1 MAPQL
6 ADKLEDSNVDIKR
19 YGGELKFNLW
29 SNSFVTPYLTAGG
42 GIMEF
47 GYTATPVGGTATSYK
62 EKQIYGAGGV
72 GLKFNMGRR
81 VSLSLEGKDLIF
93 NVNPGNRY
101 LASAANGGDSSTTGR
116 VRLRLTSTSVART
129 TTLAMRS
136 LARTVICTPMAS
148 VASSSS
154 SSPVSLM

>member
-1 MAPQL
+1 
-6 ADKLEDSNVDIKR
+6 
-19 YGGELKFNLW
+19 
-29 SNSFVTPYLTAGG
+29 
-42 GIMEF
+42 MEF

-101 LASAANGGDSSTTGR
+101 LASAANGGDQLHNWTGQ
-116 VRLRLTSTSVART
+116 A
-129 TTLAMRS
+129 S
-136 LARTVICTPMAS
+136 LDIYFGGTD
-148 VASSSS
+148 
-154 SSPVSLM
+154 